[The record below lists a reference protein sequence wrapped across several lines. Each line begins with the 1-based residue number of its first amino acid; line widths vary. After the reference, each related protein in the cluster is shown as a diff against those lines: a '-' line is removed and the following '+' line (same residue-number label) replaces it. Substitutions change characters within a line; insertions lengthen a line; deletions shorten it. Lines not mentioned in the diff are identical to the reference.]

1 MLTAALLTSLIAC
14 FAAAFGG
21 RWARLA
27 ASMPGGSAGHHLP
40 ALGTALIAAAI
51 AAFAGASLAAQF
63 PPRPMLLLSA
73 MALGFAALPLFWR
86 IRPIDAA
93 AKVAMTRPMH
103 AAILL
108 AAAMWGDGAPFLIL
122 ALAAWT
128 QGFWLAAFGGFG
140 GILAA
145 WGATRLL
152 NDGFARWLYP
162 ARVILAAL
170 LLLAAIFAAMRAL
183 ASPY

>member
-27 ASMPGGSAGHHLP
+27 ACTPSGSALHHIP
-40 ALGTALIAAAI
+40 ALITALIAAAI
-51 AAFAGASLAAQF
+51 AAYAGAMLAAQF

-86 IRPIDAA
+86 IRPVDAA
-93 AKVAMTRPMH
+93 AQSAMGRPMH

-108 AAAMWGDGAPFLIL
+108 AAAMWGDGAHFVIL

-128 QGFWLAAFGGFG
+128 QGFWLAAIGGFA

-145 WGATRLL
+145 WGATRWLS
-152 NDGFARWLYP
+152 DAFTRWLYP
-162 ARVILAAL
+162 ARLVLAAL
-170 LLLAAIFAAMRAL
+170 LLLAAMLAAMRAL

>member
-27 ASMPGGSAGHHLP
+27 AIVPGGSAGHHLP
-40 ALGTALIAAAI
+40 ALATALIAAAI

-73 MALGFAALPLFWR
+73 MALGFAALPLFWP

-93 AKVAMTRPMH
+93 AKNAMARPMH

-108 AAAMWGDGAPFLIL
+108 AAAMWGDGAPFVIL

-128 QGFWLAAFGGFG
+128 HGFWLAAAGGFT

-145 WGATRLL
+145 WGATHWLS
-152 NDGFARWLYP
+152 DVFARWLYP
-162 ARVILAAL
+162 VRVTLAIL
-170 LLLAAIFAAMRAL
+170 LLVAAIFAAMRAL

>member
-1 MLTAALLTSLIAC
+1 MLTAALLTSLTAC

-27 ASMPGGSAGHHLP
+27 ASMPSGNARHFLP
-40 ALGTALIAAAI
+40 ALATALIAAAF
-51 AAFAGASLAAQF
+51 AAYAGASLAAQF
-63 PPRPMLLLSA
+63 PPRAMLLLSA

-93 AKVAMTRPMH
+93 AKGAMARPMH

-128 QGFWLAAFGGFG
+128 QGFWLAAIGGFG

-152 NDGFARWLYP
+152 TDGFARWLYP
-162 ARVILAAL
+162 ARLMLAAL